1 MKTRITKQTTV
12 KPMVMGK
19 KNPVLPKGGGTNAK
33 VKQAKPFDP
42 ITGLNA
48 KEMNRL
54 KSLKMSVAAAR
65 QKAKSQKG
73 K

>member
-1 MKTRITKQTTV
+1 MNTRITKQTTV

-42 ITGLNA
+42 KAGLNA
-48 KEMNRL
+48 REMKKL
-54 KSLKMSVAAAR
+54 ESLKMSLAAAR